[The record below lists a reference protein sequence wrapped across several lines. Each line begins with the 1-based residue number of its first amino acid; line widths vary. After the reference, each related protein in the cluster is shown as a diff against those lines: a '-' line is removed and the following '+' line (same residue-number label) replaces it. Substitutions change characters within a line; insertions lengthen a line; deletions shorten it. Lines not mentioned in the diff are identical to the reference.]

1 MYLKN
6 HKNSKFKRIIFI
18 LKVLFFGLFFIIT
31 QRLYSEITG
40 FKYIKNYSPND
51 YENWGIVQARN
62 GIIYI
67 ANPGGV
73 LEFDGVCWR
82 TINVPNDTVR
92 SIAIDET
99 GTIYIGGRAEIG
111 YLAPDPKGSL
121 EYVSLL
127 EQLGDDY
134 KNFSYVWS
142 THATKEGIYFRTSKF
157 LFRWN
162 SGEIKVWLTLGGFCK
177 SSFVCNGELFFQ
189 HHGLSRQY
197 QSGLFRVVNGSLEL
211 MNGGEAFANKKIFVL
226 VPYDNAT
233 NGRSLLIGTRS
244 NRFYLYD
251 GIKAKPFF
259 TEVDDY
265 LETNRLY
272 HGIQLS
278 SGDFALA
285 TQRGGLVIMDPHG
298 RLKYIFNKNTGLQD
312 EDVIYVFEDIQK
324 NLWLCLSEGIAK
336 IEYGSPISIHDKRSN
351 LQGLVL
357 SIVKHNNEL
366 YVGTTNGL
374 YYLEG
379 SLILRLIPGISGKC
393 WSLSSIEGSILAA
406 TSEGVFHVKNNIKR
420 RVIKDSSYVL
430 FPSKHH
436 LGRIWCG
443 TSHGLVALSQKN
455 GQWMEEYQFETINQ
469 KIRSIIEDKKGNV
482 WLVTQGGNVL
492 KVKFPVNINQAFITQ
507 YGTSHGL
514 PGGEVNLAV
523 VAEHVIF
530 ATIKGLF
537 RFDEG
542 EKRFIP
548 DRTLGAEFAGGSRPV
563 NCIVEDKNKNIWFNS
578 EGRNYQAINVLGG
591 SYKIYY
597 KPFRRI
603 PTTWVNAIYPDPNG
617 KTIWLAG
624 DDGLIGYDTTLKKNC
639 LQDYQTLVRKVMVN
653 EKEIFGGYNNK
664 LDKATKDFFPIL
676 EYKERNL
683 HFEFAAPFFMAENE
697 VQYQCILE
705 RYDDNWSAW
714 SKDTKRDYTNLDPG
728 LYTFRVRAK
737 NVYEHLGSQDVF
749 RFKILLPWYKTWWA
763 FLVYVIGFF
772 LLIFFVAKLHV
783 GKLKH
788 EKQRLEHAIKERTKE
803 IHEEN
808 QQWNRFGERQIIPPS
823 ETTIE
828 SKNALKQIFIS
839 YSHSD
844 KEFVNRLTIDL
855 KNSGMNVWIDEK
867 EIKVGESI
875 SKKVEEGIS
884 NCDFFC
890 LIISKHSFK
899 SNWVEREYR
908 TAFNAQLSSGRTPRI
923 FPLLIQDVELPLL
936 LKDIRYADFSGGY
949 NIGLIQLLDAI
960 KNNNHPE
967 IRK

>member
-1 MYLKN
+1 MK
-6 HKNSKFKRIIFI
+6 KRIVFI
-18 LKVLFFGLFFIIT
+18 LQVLFLGLFFVIT
-31 QRLYSEITG
+31 QRLYSNTTG

-51 YENWGIVQARN
+51 YNNQIQNWGIVQAKN
-62 GIIYI
+62 GIIYV
-67 ANPGGV
+67 ANEGGV

-82 TINVPNDTVR
+82 TINVPNDIVR

-99 GTIYIGGRAEIG
+99 GTIYIGGRDEIG
-111 YLAPDPKGSL
+111 YLAPGPKRYL
-121 EYVSLL
+121 EYMSLL
-127 EQLGDDY
+127 DQFGDEY

-157 LFRWN
+157 LFRWDF
-162 SGEIKVWLTLGGFCK
+162 GEIKVWLTPRFFCK

-189 HHGLSRQY
+189 QHSFSRQY
-197 QSGLFRVVNGSLEL
+197 QCGLFQVGNDSLEL
-211 MNGGEAFANKKIFVL
+211 MAGGEAFANKKIFVL
-226 VPYDNAT
+226 VPYDNAN

-244 NRFYLYD
+244 KGFYLYD
-251 GIKAKPFF
+251 DMKAEPFF

-265 LETNRLY
+265 LKINRLY
-272 HGIQLS
+272 HGIRLS

-285 TQRGGLVIMDPHG
+285 TQRGGLVIMDLHG

-312 EDVIYVFEDIQK
+312 NNVIYVFEDIQK
-324 NLWLCLSEGIAK
+324 NLWLCLSRGIAK
-336 IEYGSPISIHDKRSN
+336 IEYASPISIHDKRSN
-351 LQGLVL
+351 LPGLVL
-357 SIVKHNNEL
+357 SVVKHNNEL

-379 SLILRLIPGISGKC
+379 SLKLRLIPEIFSKC
-393 WSLSSIEGSILAA
+393 WSLSSIEGSLLAA
-406 TSEGVFHVKNNIKR
+406 TSEGVFHVKNNVKR

-436 LGRIWCG
+436 PGRIWCG
-443 TSHGLVALSQKN
+443 TSHGLVALSQKK
-455 GQWMEEYQFETINQ
+455 GQWIKEHQFETINQ
-469 KIRSIIEDKKGNV
+469 KICNIIENKKGNV

-492 KVKFPVNINQAFITQ
+492 KVKFPVNINKAFITQ
-507 YGTSHGL
+507 YGRFHGL
-514 PGGEVNLAV
+514 PGGEVNLAE
-523 VAEHVIF
+523 VAGHVIF

-537 RFDEG
+537 RFDES

-548 DRTLGAEFAGGSRPV
+548 DRTLGTEFAGGSRPV
-563 NCIVEDKNKNIWFNS
+563 SCIVEDKNKNIWFHS
-578 EGRNYQAINVLGG
+578 EGRNYQAINVPGK

-597 KPFRRI
+597 KPFRMI
-603 PTTWVNAIYPDPNG
+603 PTIWVNAIYPDPDG
-617 KTIWLAG
+617 KIIWLAG
-624 DDGLIGYDTTLKKNC
+624 DDGLISYDTTLKENC
-639 LQDYQTLVRKVMVN
+639 IQDYQTLVRKVMVN
-653 EKEIFGGYNNK
+653 GKEIFGGYKNK
-664 LDKATKDFFPIL
+664 LDKAPKDFFHIL

-683 HFEFAAPFFMAENE
+683 HFEFAAPFFMAEND
-697 VQYQCILE
+697 VQYQCLLE

-714 SKDTKRDYTNLDPG
+714 SKDTKRDYTNLEPG

-737 NVYEHLGSQDVF
+737 NVYEHLGGQDVF
-749 RFKILLPWYKTWWA
+749 RFKVLPPWYKTWWA
-763 FLVYVIGFF
+763 FLIYVIGLF
-772 LLIFFVAKLHV
+772 LLIFVVAKSQV
-783 GKLKH
+783 GKRKH
-788 EKQRLEHAIKERTKE
+788 KKQKLEHAIKERTKE
-803 IHEEN
+803 NHVEN
-808 QQWNRFGERQIIPPS
+808 QQWNRFRGSRQIIPPT

-855 KNSGMNVWIDEK
+855 KNAGMDVWIDEK

-875 SKKVEEGIS
+875 SQKVEEGIS

-908 TAFNAQLSSGRTPRI
+908 TAFNAQLSSSRTPRI

-936 LKDIRYADFSGGY
+936 LKDIRVSA
-949 NIGLIQLLDAI
+949 Q
-960 KNNNHPE
+960 
-967 IRK
+967 